1 MIVIDQLVSAIGAGD
16 SSLTTEI
23 DIAHAIQHARSQR
36 SGLVQ
41 TEAQYRFVYHAL
53 KHYVETLQQRL
64 AAEKVRQTLHFLC
77 ISSHSLRVALLLDIP
92 VQVAAYMYILP
103 SLIGNSGRFRAVA
116 TTRTSGN

>member
-16 SSLTTEI
+16 ASLNTEI

-53 KHYVETLQQRL
+53 SHYVETLQQRL
-64 AAEKVRQTLHFLC
+64 AAEKVRLQTFLLYEFC
-77 ISSHSLRVALLLDIP
+77 ISC
-92 VQVAAYMYILP
+92 ILYFF
-103 SLIGNSGRFRAVA
+103 IY
-116 TTRTSGN
+116 